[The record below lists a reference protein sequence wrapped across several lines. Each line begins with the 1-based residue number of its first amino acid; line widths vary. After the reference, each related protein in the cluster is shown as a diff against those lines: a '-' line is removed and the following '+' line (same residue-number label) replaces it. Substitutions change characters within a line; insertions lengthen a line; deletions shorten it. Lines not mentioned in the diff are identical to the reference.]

1 MFEAALGTAV
11 AFIFLFSYF
20 GFKKVAGYAVIV
32 DIAVFALCIYLFK
45 GTYAGMMTG
54 IIAGICISVFL
65 KSIRRTVGYEKLRLV
80 RYKGKLVP
88 EWEWEDIKPRGMR

>member
-20 GFKKVAGYAVIV
+20 GFKRVAGYAAIV

-54 IIAGICISVFL
+54 IIAGVIISVFL
-65 KSIRRTVGYEKLRLV
+65 KSIRKTVGYEKVKLV
-80 RYKGKLVP
+80 RYEGKLVP
-88 EWEWEDIKPRGMR
+88 EFTWKDIKPR

>member
-20 GFKKVAGYAVIV
+20 GFKRVAGYAWLV
-32 DIAVFALCIYLFK
+32 DIAIFALCIYLFK

-54 IIAGICISVFL
+54 IFAGIIISVFL
-65 KSIRRTVGYEKLRLV
+65 KSIRKTVGYEKVKLV
-80 RYKGKLVP
+80 RYEGKLVP
-88 EWEWEDIKPRGMR
+88 EFTWKDIKPR

>member
-1 MFEAALGTAV
+1 MMEAAFGTAI

-32 DIAVFALCIYLFK
+32 DIAVFALCIYLFR

-54 IIAGICISVFL
+54 IFAGIMISVFL
-65 KSIRRTVGYEKLRLV
+65 KLTRRTVGCERLSLV
-80 RYKGKLVP
+80 RYEGKLVP
-88 EWEWEDIKPRGMR
+88 QFVWKEIAAGE